1 MQSFA
6 TELFIGYFGK
16 KVVNKLTKKGITPIR
31 SVALPDAN
39 GCYSNGDVGY
49 CINDNGTHR
58 IKVYREILALANE

>member
-6 TELFIGYFGK
+6 TQLFIGYFGK
-16 KVVNKLTKKGITPIR
+16 KVVNALAKKGITPIR

-39 GCYSNGDVGY
+39 GSYLNSDVGY

-58 IKVYREILALANE
+58 IKLYSEIVALAK